1 MCDLGDAREENLGH
15 EKIENDPKS
24 LEAVKIIFGH
34 HAFQFA
40 KYFSDLD
47 HGVMLQHPMRRL
59 ISHYQWHRWLVD
71 NGVVEGSPLPDPKT
85 LPLRAFLKHLLDVGY
100 SLAFYANGSSV
111 PNPNFIALT
120 LHKCLNHKY
129 ETPSFSQNH
138 ENIRRLSYLGSQE
151 HFDLSIFFTY

>member
-1 MCDLGDAREENLGH
+1 
-15 EKIENDPKS
+15 
-24 LEAVKIIFGH
+24 
-34 HAFQFA
+34 
-40 KYFSDLD
+40 
-47 HGVMLQHPMRRL
+47 MLRHPMRRL

-71 NGVVEGSPLPDPKT
+71 NGVVESSPLPDPKT

-151 HFDLSIFFTY
+151 HFDLSIFLNLLINWLLPIRRKLW